1 LNFVHTADIHLG
13 FVQYGLMERF
23 RDYARAFRQIV
34 DYALSQHVECV
45 LICGDMFHHRS
56 INSPTYVQA
65 YRLLTPLKEAGIP
78 VVAIEGN
85 HDLALERDRYSWLSA
100 LEAQGLITLLN
111 PTQDGIITHTQ
122 VGDTRIFGTRWLG
135 SSTAHHIPRIAE
147 EIAARGEGA
156 EHTVLMMHCALEG
169 TSIRSGVVPMG
180 SLMQLKEHVDY
191 LALGHYHIPFERDG
205 WIYNPGSPEMV
216 SLADLT
222 GVRGFYH
229 ATEEG
234 TTFVPISPRPVLEVC
249 VDATGITTPEE
260 LYERIAEQT
269 AAALRLK
276 GQMPDKPIVVL
287 TIEGTLGLSSSA
299 LSTSRMVD
307 AVQGVCDALTVRPR
321 MKTSRPQLVPM
332 RGAHALRME
341 EVERQVLMELASA
354 DGRYA
359 GIEGLAD
366 ALLEIKRYAALGERE
381 RARALIDEL
390 LWRQRSAD
398 KGD

>member
-1 LNFVHTADIHLG
+1 MDFVHTADIHLG
-13 FVQYGLMERF
+13 FVQYGLIERF
-23 RDYARAFRQIV
+23 KDYARAFKQIV
-34 DYALSQHVECV
+34 DYAISVDTECV

-65 YRLLTPLKEAGIP
+65 YRLLSSLKEAGIP

-85 HDLALERDRYSWLSA
+85 HDLALERDRYSWLAA

-111 PTQDGIITHTQ
+111 PTQDAIIAHTQ
-122 VGDTRIFGTRWLG
+122 VGDTSIFGTRWLG

-147 EIAARGEGA
+147 EIAARERA

-216 SLADLT
+216 SLGDLA

-229 ATEEG
+229 TTDGG
-234 TTFVPISPRPVLEVC
+234 TTFVPVSPRPVFEVC

-269 AAALRLK
+269 AAALK
-276 GQMPDKPIVVL
+276 GQMPDRPIVVL
-287 TIEGTLGLSSSA
+287 TIGGTLGISSSA

-307 AVQGVCDALTVRPR
+307 AVQGVCDALTVRQR
-321 MKTSRPQLVPM
+321 MRASRPQGVPM
-332 RGAHALRME
+332 RGAHTLRME

-366 ALLEIKRYAALGERE
+366 ALLEIKRYAATGERD
-381 RARALIDEL
+381 RARALIEEL
-390 LWRQRSAD
+390 LRRQGSAD
-398 KGD
+398 KRD